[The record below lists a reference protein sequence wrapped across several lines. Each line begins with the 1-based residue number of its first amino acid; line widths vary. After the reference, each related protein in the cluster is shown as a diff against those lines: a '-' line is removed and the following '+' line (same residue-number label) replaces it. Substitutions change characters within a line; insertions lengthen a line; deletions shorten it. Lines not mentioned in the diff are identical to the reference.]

1 MSKRVDKVRMRFSGL
16 AAQWLASIAQGVK
29 ESTLAHYYYTLQRY
43 LLPVFGEME
52 LSALDEQR
60 LEQGIL
66 QAVSP
71 ADGSHRPLG
80 ASSARECLTMLRRI
94 CKYAAH
100 LHLMRP
106 VEIVVKL
113 PQFERRQTVP
123 LSAQE
128 QANLRDFVLEHP
140 TARKAGL
147 LLQMQLGLRIGE
159 VCGLQWGDFD
169 LTAGTLEKRQNCS
182 PFLHFPFGRYPF
194 EVRKG
199 ERRAWRYSFTNT
211 TCGHTP
217 RPRPCWT
224 ATAKRPSSTPPAPAK
239 ATSPSS

>member
-1 MSKRVDKVRMRFSGL
+1 MSKRVDKVRMRFAGL

-147 LLQMQLGLRIGE
+147 LLQMQLVLRIGE

-169 LTAGTLEKRQNCS
+169 LTAGTLTVRRTVSRIYCRD
-182 PFLHFPFGRYPF
+182 GRTK
-194 EVRKG
+194 VVI
-199 ERRAWRYSFTNT
+199 
-211 TCGHTP
+211 
-217 RPRPCWT
+217 
-224 ATAKRPSSTPPAPAK
+224 
-239 ATSPSS
+239 